1 MKCSILITAIV
12 LLLTVTIV
20 TANAVV
26 KADEEDKSLP
36 TGLFKKTTVTITNN
50 LEDTG
55 AQLTLHCKSKDDDL
69 GVQVLGHDQQF
80 SFRFGLNFF
89 LTTQFYCSFEWPNGG
104 GRHWF
109 DIYIASRDSS
119 RCSECQWRV
128 DSRGACLYN
137 GESGAFDICYGW
149 NKN

>member
-1 MKCSILITAIV
+1 MLFM
-12 LLLTVTIV
+12 VT
-20 TANAVV
+20 TMNDVV
-26 KADEEDKSLP
+26 KADDDP
-36 TGLFKKTTVTITNN
+36 PAFFPKTTVVVVNK
-50 LEDTG
+50 LEG
-55 AQLTLHCKSKDDDL
+55 KSRLTLHCKSKDDDL
-69 GVQVLGHDQQF
+69 GVKVLGYNQEY
-80 SFRFGLNFF
+80 SFKFGLNFF

>member
-69 GVQVLGHDQQF
+69 GVQV
-80 SFRFGLNFF
+80 
-89 LTTQFYCSFEWPNGG
+89 TTQFYCSFEWPNGG